1 MRKKVLIVAAGGGHT
16 GYGHS
21 LSRRLHEK
29 GVKLYFLVPKG
40 DNLSAERLGEMGPV
54 RFLTKPL
61 EPKTPSHMFFQGFI
75 QALCESIKLINQN
88 YDAIVCMGSNFCIA
102 PSIVAMLKRIPIVN
116 VESPVRFVKA
126 SKTAR
131 LLQPISTVT
140 ALHWPEQK
148 RLLNGTVVGP
158 MLPTPEIKP
167 WDGGYILVTG
177 GSFGH
182 KLLFDTISQS
192 DIENVVLQTGPIA
205 PAPYVE
211 RHPEWE
217 IFQFSTNF
225 HEYIAGSRVVVTHYG
240 STIIEAL
247 VYGKPV
253 VITPNPEWTRTAG
266 IDDARY
272 MAKRVNAILV
282 PNITVSNLVE
292 AIREAEKRK
301 PPSYINGC
309 IKLADIILK
318 L

>member
-1 MRKKVLIVAAGGGHT
+1 
-16 GYGHS
+16 
-21 LSRRLHEK
+21 
-29 GVKLYFLVPKG
+29 
-40 DNLSAERLGEMGPV
+40 
-54 RFLTKPL
+54 
-61 EPKTPSHMFFQGFI
+61 
-75 QALCESIKLINQN
+75 
-88 YDAIVCMGSNFCIA
+88 
-102 PSIVAMLKRIPIVN
+102 
-116 VESPVRFVKA
+116 
-126 SKTAR
+126 
-131 LLQPISTVT
+131 
-140 ALHWPEQK
+140 
-148 RLLNGTVVGP
+148 
-158 MLPTPEIKP
+158 MLPTPDTRP

-192 DIENVVLQTGPIA
+192 DIQNVALQTGPIA

-217 IFQFSTNF
+217 IFQYSTNF

-282 PNITVSNLVE
+282 PNITVSNLVK